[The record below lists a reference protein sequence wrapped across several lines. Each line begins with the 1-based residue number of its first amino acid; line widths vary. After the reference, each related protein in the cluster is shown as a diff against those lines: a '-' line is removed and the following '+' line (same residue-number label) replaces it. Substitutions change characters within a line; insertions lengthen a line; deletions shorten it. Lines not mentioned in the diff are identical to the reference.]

1 MIKLVMADDE
11 PVILKG
17 LEKLVDWN
25 SLGIDIVGRYTDGRS
40 ALEGIIALRPELA
53 LLDISMPGFS
63 GLEVLAS
70 IKERNLPTEV
80 VFISGFQDFE
90 YVRSALLHGA
100 LDYILKPVVR
110 SELMKSILRASCFT
124 KNGQDADEKELE
136 YDNSWMLSDSSK
148 PFVLVLIRPLATSGD
163 SLSRL
168 RIFSIAEEIGTMVKS
183 EDIGVTLEEKDEQF
197 VLFKGLHRAE
207 AVKFVRKK
215 EEELFL
221 RHHVHVVSIVSD
233 ELDSVVDVRN
243 TVDKLIS
250 MAGYSYYA
258 SYFSRYQYLMPS
270 STEPDG
276 SSSFAIMTWREKLHS
291 ALLSMNEEQFAECF
305 SSFSAEIAML
315 PGFQRDEASFCYCNT
330 LRLIMDK
337 LKDARLE
344 VDEPDLQDLMEKG
357 RETQSFLELEKLC
370 YRQYKVLFDSLA
382 KSASHGREKEFMVA
396 LDYIEK
402 HYAESIGLKNIADIV
417 GMNTYY
423 FSSYFKKNTG
433 VNFKDYLRK
442 VRMEHAMS
450 LMISTDMLVG
460 EVAAKVGYPDVR
472 TFSEVFQK
480 TFGEKPSLYIKR
492 VRGRETELKD

>member
-1 MIKLVMADDE
+1 MMIKLVMADDE

-25 SLGIDIVGRYTDGRS
+25 SLGIEIVGRYTDGRS

-70 IKERNLPTEV
+70 IKERKLPTEV
-80 VFISGFQDFE
+80 VFVSGFQDFE

-110 SELMKSILRASCFT
+110 SELLKSISRASCFSKPAT
-124 KNGQDADEKELE
+124 EPDKEQEADS
-136 YDNSWMLSDSSK
+136 SWMLSDGAK
-148 PFVLVLIRPLATSGD
+148 PFIITLVRPLVTGND
-163 SLSRL
+163 PLSRL
-168 RIFSIAEEIGTMVKS
+168 RCFSIVEEIGNVLKR
-183 EDIGVTLEEKDEQF
+183 EDKGVVFEEKGEQF
-197 VLFKGLHRAE
+197 VILKGLSRCE
-207 AVKFVRKK
+207 ALRFIRTN
-215 EEELFL
+215 ENELFL
-221 RHHVHVVSIVSD
+221 RHHTHVVSIVST
-233 ELDSVVDVRN
+233 ELDSVVEVRN
-243 TVDKLIS
+243 TIDKLIS
-250 MAGYSYYA
+250 MADYSYFA
-258 SYFSRYQYLMPS
+258 SFLSRYQYLMPS
-270 STEPDG
+270 QDEAFSDP
-276 SSSFAIMTWREKLHS
+276 SFAIMTWREKLYS
-291 ALLSMNEEQFAECF
+291 ALLSMNEEAFIECF

-315 PGFQRDEASFCYCNT
+315 PGFQKSEAAFCYCNT

-344 VDEPDLQDLMEKG
+344 FDEPDLKALMERS
-357 RETQSFLELEKLC
+357 RETQSFLDLAKLC
-370 YRQYKVLFDSLA
+370 FKEYKVLFDSLL
-382 KSASHGREKEFMVA
+382 KGASRAREKEFMIA
-396 LDYIEK
+396 LDYIEN
-402 HYAESIGLKNIADIV
+402 HYAEAIGLKNIADIV
-417 GMNTYY
+417 GMNIYY

-492 VRGRETELKD
+492 VRGREVEFKD